1 MSLRRK
7 GRELAVQ
14 VLYQWDIHR
23 HTTQWLEDF
32 WAQNQAHSEIRA
44 FADGLVHGVIEH
56 AEELDRVMAHSS
68 ENWSVSRMAITDR
81 TVLRIAVY
89 ELLHRPDI
97 PGRVTL
103 NEAIEIVT
111 RFGDEQ
117 SGAFVNGILD
127 HILRDDPRLQAK
139 AREAMPSLPS
149 VAHAWDR
156 QGPHD

>member
-1 MSLRRK
+1 MSLRRMA
-7 GRELAVQ
+7 RELAVQ

-23 HTTQWLEDF
+23 CTTQWLEDF
-32 WAQNQAHSEIRA
+32 WEQNPAHPHTRA
-44 FADGLVHGVIEH
+44 FADDLVQGVIAH
-56 AEELDRVMAHSS
+56 AGDLDGVIGRYA

-81 TVLRIAVY
+81 TVLRIALY
-89 ELLHRPDI
+89 ELLHRPDV

-127 HILRDDPRLQAK
+127 RILRDDPRLRVK
-139 AREAMPSLPS
+139 AQEAMPALMS
-149 VAHAWDR
+149 VSSDSQA
-156 QGPHD
+156 PHD

>member
-23 HTTQWLEDF
+23 NTTQWLADF
-32 WAQNQAHSEIRA
+32 WEQNKTHPETRK
-44 FADGLVHGVIEH
+44 FADELIQGVIAH
-56 AEELDRVMAHSS
+56 ADDLDGVIGRCA

-89 ELLHRPDI
+89 ELLHMPDI
-97 PGRVTL
+97 PARVTL
-103 NEAIEIVT
+103 NEAIEIV
-111 RFGDEQ
+111 RLFGDEQ

-127 HILRDDPRLQAK
+127 RILREEPGLEAK
-139 AREAMPSLPS
+139 AREAAPPVPS
-149 VAHAWDR
+149 VT
-156 QGPHD
+156 HD